1 MVYGFDGE
9 PVQSVQIYQTEKHFH
24 ENEHDGRYT
33 CDEIQYQNIDNQGER
48 DCSQKIYKEK
58 TENLIYEHDM
68 DVKMGNKDT
77 QKYGENYNQECDQTS
92 TQKEIYFEG
101 QE

>member
-1 MVYGFDGE
+1 MVYRFEWE

-24 ENEHDGRYT
+24 ENEHDERYT

-58 TENLIYEHDM
+58 TENLICDYYRDARKE
-68 DVKMGNKDT
+68 NINI
-77 QKYGENYNQECDQTS
+77 QKYVKIDNQETFE
-92 TQKEIYFEG
+92 TNNQKEIDY
-101 QE
+101 QEQQ

>member
-1 MVYGFDGE
+1 M
-9 PVQSVQIYQTEKHFH
+9 
-24 ENEHDGRYT
+24 
-33 CDEIQYQNIDNQGER
+33 
-48 DCSQKIYKEK
+48 EK
-58 TENLIYEHDM
+58 TENLINEHDM

-77 QKYGENYNQECDQTS
+77 QKYRENYNQECDQTS